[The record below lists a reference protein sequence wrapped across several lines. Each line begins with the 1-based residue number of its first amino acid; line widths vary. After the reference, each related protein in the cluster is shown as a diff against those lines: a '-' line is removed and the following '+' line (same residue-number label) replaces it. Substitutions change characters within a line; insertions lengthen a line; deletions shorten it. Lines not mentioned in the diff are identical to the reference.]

1 MSHGF
6 YDEYTT
12 LEDLQVAKTVYPTNS
27 NWIRAINVLFSIISM
42 GIVIARYYTKFEL
55 MKFRT
60 NRVDEDPS
68 FVMTNMMTPL
78 IVELFF
84 LALVNPPFVE
94 EWSLEVVQI
103 GKQINYTW
111 DAAVVFIATL
121 RLAFYFIRC
130 L

>member
-1 MSHGF
+1 
-6 YDEYTT
+6 
-12 LEDLQVAKTVYPTNS
+12 
-27 NWIRAINVLFSIISM
+27 M

-94 EWSLEVVQI
+94 EWSIEVVQI

-111 DAAVVFIATL
+111 DAAVVFFATL